1 RATRDPMSA
10 DTSLARLSLALEP
23 AGPMRAAILRTQVH
37 LRAHLQAGA
46 ALDRVVLGGA
56 ITRRTAVPPLD
67 HVDLF
72 VVLDRSRHGL
82 LRHQP
87 PDRAVQRLEDALA
100 PAPGSRTARAG
111 AAVTY
116 PCPDA
121 PITVRVVPAFDEGR
135 GVLAI
140 PDVTTPR
147 WIRTSPRIHAE
158 LADAADQAAGG
169 MLRPLVRLVR
179 HWRRRHGDLGR
190 GLHLEVLAWS
200 ALRGP
205 PANHLVGLCQL
216 FEHLARHAT
225 TPCTDPAG
233 LGPPLNAGG
242 APGQAARLQEAL
254 AQAHRQ
260 ALSAHRLAVAGD
272 GAGAHREL
280 AALFGD
286 LPPPDGDP

>member
-1 RATRDPMSA
+1 MA
-10 DTSLARLSLALEP
+10 DVQLTLVKLAYLMADIPAVHRVELNPLLA
-23 AGPMRAAILRTQVH
+23 
-37 LRAHLQAGA
+37 
-46 ALDRVVLGGA
+46 D
-56 ITRRTAVPPLD
+56 
-67 HVDLF
+67 
-72 VVLDRSRHGL
+72 
-82 LRHQP
+82 
-87 PDRAVQRLEDALA
+87 
-100 PAPGSRTARAG
+100 
-111 AAVTY
+111 
-116 PCPDA
+116 
-121 PITVRVVPAFDEGR
+121 GR

-272 GAGAHREL
+272 GSLVIDTAPKPSSKMLGYSGRPADARH
-280 AALFGD
+280 
-286 LPPPDGDP
+286 